1 MFDVMK
7 TVTTRE
13 FLHGPGLVK
22 TMKAGQNLLVTDK
35 GEPSFL
41 VTKVGARPRKT
52 RADLEREALEIWEIA
67 YAAQRRHPVRLEAA
81 ATLIMCLVS
90 RAQAGE
96 NWGYREMQARQL
108 CDRYGFDFDERQ
120 ATASQYPRTP
130 R

>member
-1 MFDVMK
+1 MLDVMK

-52 RADLEREALEIWEIA
+52 REDLEREALEIC
-67 YAAQRRHPVRLEAA
+67 PVPGPIVNFTA
-81 ATLIMCLVS
+81 IMK
-90 RAQAGE
+90 
-96 NWGYREMQARQL
+96 
-108 CDRYGFDFDERQ
+108 GFKKR
-120 ATASQYPRTP
+120 
-130 R
+130 